1 MRGVVFRSELYRNT
15 LLFFKCEQTNVWV
28 LSEEV
33 RWLSAVYEQKTP
45 GERWCMGEWI
55 EGSVRALPAVV
66 PPDLLGAP
74 IMVLEGQQQLF
85 EKLLL
90 SRCFGEESF

>member
-1 MRGVVFRSELYRNT
+1 MRRFVFRNNQFHNPP
-15 LLFFKCEQTNVWV
+15 LFFNCEQANVWV

-33 RWLSAVYEQKTP
+33 GWLTAVNEQKTP
-45 GERWCMGEWI
+45 GERWCMADWI

-74 IMVLEGQQQLF
+74 VMVLEGQQPLF
-85 EKLLL
+85 
-90 SRCFGEESF
+90 